1 MNDEQHQQSDD
12 KMDCFPCTLFTIL
25 KKWIPF
31 GKPKPKFDPIG
42 TPLQTPISQKRREKE
57 MYRDF
62 GLEVEDSV
70 RKPIPFQ
77 GGAINSAVVHRGK
90 MGEQQLHQ
98 KYEICEVLGVGS
110 TSTCHRAVERLSG
123 TQCACKII
131 DKGHIEKQY
140 CGMLDQFHTEITAL
154 QSLRHPNII
163 TLYDVY
169 VTDDKIY
176 IVMELMEGGELFDY
190 VVQKGTLNEEEAS
203 RIVRKVTSALVYMHS
218 KNIIHRDLKPENL
231 LLTKKVN
238 SKQGK
243 MNDIEVKIIDFGLSK
258 YMEEPVARSF
268 LGTRG
273 YLAPEMLQRR
283 DYFKPVD
290 TWALGIITF
299 VLVCGCLPFD
309 EDPNMI
315 PSDDMVRSKFRLR
328 FPRWARS
335 LSPSAKDLLSHLLNV
350 IPSERYTAEQALEH
364 PWVRGDTADKKSL
377 LKSPSRI
384 KLAPNANIIPP
395 PHRPPQKVEN
405 LTLVIPPF
413 NKRGRQTSV

>member
-1 MNDEQHQQSDD
+1 
-12 KMDCFPCTLFTIL
+12 
-25 KKWIPF
+25 
-31 GKPKPKFDPIG
+31 
-42 TPLQTPISQKRREKE
+42 
-57 MYRDF
+57 
-62 GLEVEDSV
+62 
-70 RKPIPFQ
+70 
-77 GGAINSAVVHRGK
+77 
-90 MGEQQLHQ
+90 
-98 KYEICEVLGVGS
+98 
-110 TSTCHRAVERLSG
+110 
-123 TQCACKII
+123 
-131 DKGHIEKQY
+131 
-140 CGMLDQFHTEITAL
+140 
-154 QSLRHPNII
+154 
-163 TLYDVY
+163 
-169 VTDDKIY
+169 
-176 IVMELMEGGELFDY
+176 
-190 VVQKGTLNEEEAS
+190 
-203 RIVRKVTSALVYMHS
+203 
-218 KNIIHRDLKPENL
+218 
-231 LLTKKVN
+231 
-238 SKQGK
+238 
-243 MNDIEVKIIDFGLSK
+243 
-258 YMEEPVARSF
+258 
-268 LGTRG
+268 
-273 YLAPEMLQRR
+273 MLQRR